1 MYIHIY
7 IDKKQTNKQT
17 TNKETETQ
25 SIVLME
31 CSIKELLESFFFL
44 FSDFKCIVHVL
55 CLRVLSFSQ

>member
-1 MYIHIY
+1 MHIY
-7 IDKKQTNKQT
+7 IYIYIYILIKKTNKR

-44 FSDFKCIVHVL
+44 LFMSYVYMCYPSL
-55 CLRVLSFSQ
+55 NEP